1 MSTLR
6 ILVVDDDRDF
16 ADSMAD
22 VLDLHGHHVDTALS
36 GEEAIEKFRK
46 EHFDVTFMDVTL
58 PGRNGVES
66 FLDIRRIRPE
76 AKLVLMTGHSVED
89 LLNVIVEAGAWLTL
103 RKPLDTADILKMVQ
117 LIEPA
122 GGVLIADDDTD
133 FAENL
138 REAMEAKQYRVC
150 VAYDGQQA
158 LEHLLDHDD
167 IDLLILDLKLPVKTG
182 AEVLQGMKDAGRA
195 LPTVIFT
202 ASAAEQAG
210 SPETMRCL
218 EVARILLKP
227 FDPDDLV
234 RILGGVWKEGPAP
247 MVDEPTAAPSDGER
261 RVLIVEDDQ
270 DFAESL
276 VDVLESHGY
285 PCGVSSDADSA
296 CSVVEDFAADVAL
309 VDVRLGSENGLN
321 LIAELKEIRPD
332 ILCVMMSAYADL
344 ESAIGALHEGAN
356 AYLRKPFKPDELLS
370 TLETCFEELRLQWE
384 KAAAE
389 DALKTANSELERK
402 NRRLAELAATD
413 ELTGLSNRREF
424 YEILQRECQRAKR
437 YATDTALVM
446 MDIDHFKAI
455 NDTHGHAFGDEV
467 LVEVA
472 RTLKDTAR
480 ASDVVARYGGDE
492 FAILMPVTNGQQAF
506 CGAERIRKRVAEL
519 TVSDENISLQVTVS
533 IGIGSAKAGE
543 RERPESLIRR
553 ADEALYAA
561 KTSGHNCTRT
571 WDPVYDD
578 NLEEATLQQEAI
590 EKLQQR
596 LSSLSHLARETFI
609 GSVQSLA
616 CALEARDPYMKRH
629 SENVARYATGIA
641 EDMGLEPDEV
651 DVIRRAAMIHDI
663 GKIGVPD
670 AILQEPGALTPRER
684 SIMEQH
690 VLIGT
695 RILDR
700 LRFLGREIPIIRNH
714 HERWDGKGYPDGI
727 RGKAIPLGAQ
737 VLAVADAFDAITSD
751 RIYRKG
757 RDVPTAVRLLTQ
769 ESGQQFNP
777 LVIDALVRWV
787 QAPTRNLEKTA
798 LGFPAA
804 P

>member
-1 MSTLR
+1 
-6 ILVVDDDRDF
+6 
-16 ADSMAD
+16 MA
-22 VLDLHGHHVDTALS
+22 
-36 GEEAIEKFRK
+36 
-46 EHFDVTFMDVTL
+46 
-58 PGRNGVES
+58 
-66 FLDIRRIRPE
+66 
-76 AKLVLMTGHSVED
+76 
-89 LLNVIVEAGAWLTL
+89 
-103 RKPLDTADILKMVQ
+103 
-117 LIEPA
+117 
-122 GGVLIADDDTD
+122 
-133 FAENL
+133 
-138 REAMEAKQYRVC
+138 
-150 VAYDGQQA
+150 
-158 LEHLLDHDD
+158 
-167 IDLLILDLKLPVKTG
+167 
-182 AEVLQGMKDAGRA
+182 
-195 LPTVIFT
+195 
-202 ASAAEQAG
+202 
-210 SPETMRCL
+210 
-218 EVARILLKP
+218 
-227 FDPDDLV
+227 
-234 RILGGVWKEGPAP
+234 
-247 MVDEPTAAPSDGER
+247 DEPTAAPGNGER

-270 DFAESL
+270 DFAEGV

-285 PCGVSSDADSA
+285 PCGVSSAAESA
-296 CSVVEDFAADVAL
+296 CSVVEDFAADLAL

-356 AYLRKPFKPDELLS
+356 AYLRKPFSSDELLS
-370 TLETCFEELRLQWE
+370 TLETCFEELRLQRE

-389 DALKTANSELERK
+389 EALETANSELQRK

-519 TVSDENISLQVTVS
+519 TISDENISLQVTVS

-578 NLEEATLQQEAI
+578 NLEQASIQQEAI

-596 LSSLSHLARETFI
+596 LNSLSHLAKETFI
-609 GSVQSLA
+609 GSIQSLA
-616 CALEARDPYMKRH
+616 RALEARDPYMKRH
-629 SENVARYATGIA
+629 SENVAHYATGIA
-641 EDMGLEPDEV
+641 EDMGLEPEEV

-670 AILQEPGALTPRER
+670 AILQKPGALTPKER

-751 RIYRKG
+751 RIYRRG
-757 RDVPTAVRLLTQ
+757 RDVPTAIGLLTQ
-769 ESGQQFNP
+769 ESGRQFNP
-777 LVIDALVRWV
+777 QVVDALVRWV
-787 QAPTRNLEKTA
+787 QEPTRNLEKTV
-798 LGFPAA
+798 LGFPTA